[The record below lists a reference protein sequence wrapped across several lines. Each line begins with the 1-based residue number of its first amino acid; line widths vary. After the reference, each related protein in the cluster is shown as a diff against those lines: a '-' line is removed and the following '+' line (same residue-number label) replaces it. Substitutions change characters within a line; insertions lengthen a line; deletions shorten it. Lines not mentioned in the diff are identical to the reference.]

1 MNDGGL
7 MRLRPNAGQKRERER
22 EIESDVSGGLG
33 REGGEVEVM
42 VAARS
47 AARSVGR
54 RAACRG
60 REAKQSLIYAW
71 RCLTDGRT
79 D

>member
-7 MRLRPNAGQKRERER
+7 MRLRPNAGQKRERE
-22 EIESDVSGGLG
+22 IESDVGRG

-47 AARSVGR
+47 GSAARLVGR

-60 REAKQSLIYAW
+60 RE
-71 RCLTDGRT
+71 GG
-79 D
+79 

>member
-7 MRLRPNAGQKRERER
+7 MRLRPNAGQKRERE
-22 EIESDVSGGLG
+22 IESDVGGGLG

-71 RCLTDGRT
+71 RCLNDGRT